1 MNVLFVIQI
10 NWKLAMPL
18 PKLRCGRIA
27 LIAFAGAIFAL
38 PQTPPPTPGRA
49 DVPAPGERAAPP
61 AQTGRAGGGRG
72 GRNFLIS
79 RDVPDAAAVQRGQ
92 ALFVAN
98 CGFCHGSN
106 ANGGGEGGPDLI
118 RSPLALDDEKGD
130 KIGPVIHNGRGKM
143 PPFAQMTQAQIE
155 DIAAFLRAKQQAA
168 INRNA
173 YTIQNVN
180 TGNPAQGKVYFE
192 QHCASCHSP
201 SGDLAGIAGK
211 YTPEILLNRIVYPG
225 GRGGRGRGGAGATRV
240 HPSVT
245 VMANGRSFSGTL
257 EYMDDFNVGL
267 RDASG
272 EYLAFQRGPNVT
284 VDVKDP
290 LAGHE
295 KLIPKYSDKDLHNVL
310 AYLETFK

>member
-1 MNVLFVIQI
+1 MASRIVQPGARSGRTLLLTFSAAVVSATVLA
-10 NWKLAMPL
+10 LA
-18 PKLRCGRIA
+18 
-27 LIAFAGAIFAL
+27 
-38 PQTPPPTPGRA
+38 QTPPPSPGKA
-49 DVPAPGERAAPP
+49 DVPAPADRPP
-61 AQTGRAGGGRG
+61 ASRQQGPGAGRG

-79 RDVPDAAAVQRGQ
+79 RDVPDPAAVDRGQ
-92 ALFVAN
+92 RLFVSN
-98 CGFCHGSN
+98 CGFCHGTN

-130 KIGPVIHNGRGKM
+130 KIGPVIHSGRGKM
-143 PPFAQMTQAQIE
+143 PPFPNITQAQIE

-180 TGNPAQGKVYFE
+180 TGNATRGKAYFD
-192 QHCASCHSP
+192 QHCASCHSA

-225 GRGGRGRGGAGATRV
+225 GRGGRGRGGAAMKV
-240 HPSVT
+240 HPTVT
-245 VMANGRSFSGTL
+245 VTANGKTVSGTL
-257 EYMDDFNVGL
+257 EYMDDFDVAL

-272 EYLAFQRGPNVT
+272 EYASFSRGPGVT
-284 VDVKDP
+284 VSVNDP

-295 KLIPKYSDKDLHNVL
+295 KLIPKY
-310 AYLETFK
+310 

>member
-1 MNVLFVIQI
+1 
-10 NWKLAMPL
+10 MPL
-18 PKLRCGRIA
+18 PKFRYGRIA
-27 LIAFAGAIFAL
+27 LIAFSGAIFAA
-38 PQTPPPTPGRA
+38 PQTPPPSPGRA
-49 DVPAPGERAAPP
+49 DVPAPAERPAP
-61 AQTGRAGGGRG
+61 ATQTGRGGGRG
-72 GRNFLIS
+72 GRSFLIS
-79 RDVPDAAAVQRGQ
+79 RDVPDPAAVERGQ

-118 RSPLALDDEKGD
+118 RSALALDDEKGD
-130 KIGPVIHNGRGKM
+130 KIGPVIHGGRGKM
-143 PPFAQMTQAQIE
+143 PPFPQMTQAQIE

-180 TGNPAQGKVYFE
+180 TGNAAQGKVYFNE
-192 QHCASCHSP
+192 HCASCHSP

-225 GRGGRGRGGAGATRV
+225 GRGGRGRGAAAAATTRV

-245 VMANGRSFSGTL
+245 VTANGRSFSGTL
-257 EYMDDFNVGL
+257 EYMDDFDVAL

-272 EYLAFQRGPNVT
+272 EYLSFTRGPNVS
-284 VDVKDP
+284 VNVNDP

>member
-1 MNVLFVIQI
+1 MALRFSPSRLRSGRTLLLIFSATI
-10 NWKLAMPL
+10 LAS
-18 PKLRCGRIA
+18 A
-27 LIAFAGAIFAL
+27 
-38 PQTPPPTPGRA
+38 QTPPPSPGKA
-49 DVPAPGERAAPP
+49 DIPAPHERPAAPQQQGP
-61 AQTGRAGGGRG
+61 GAGRG

-79 RDVPDAAAVQRGQ
+79 RDVPDPAAVDRGQ
-92 ALFVAN
+92 SLFVAN

-118 RSPLALDDEKGD
+118 RSALALDDEKGD
-130 KIGPVIHNGRGKM
+130 KIGPVIHSGRGKM
-143 PPFAQMTQAQIE
+143 PPFPNMTQAQIE

-180 TGNPAQGKVYFE
+180 TGNAAQGKAYFE
-192 QHCASCHSP
+192 QHCASCHSA
-201 SGDLAGIAGK
+201 SGDMAGVAAK
-211 YTPEILLNRIVYPG
+211 FTPEILLNRIVYPG
-225 GRGGRGRGGAGATRV
+225 GRGGRGRGGPTTRV
-240 HPSVT
+240 HPSGTVT
-245 VMANGRSFSGTL
+245 ANGRSVSGTL

-272 EYLAFQRGPNVT
+272 DYFSFNRGPGVT
-284 VDVKDP
+284 VNVNDP

-310 AYLETFK
+310 AYLETLKQDPTQK